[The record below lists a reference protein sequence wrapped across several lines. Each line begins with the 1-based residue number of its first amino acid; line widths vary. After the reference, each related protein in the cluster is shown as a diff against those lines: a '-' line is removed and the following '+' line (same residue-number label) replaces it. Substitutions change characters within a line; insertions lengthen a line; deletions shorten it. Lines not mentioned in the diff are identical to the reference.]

1 MKEPEEIYRILLES
15 GNNMADAEHDFR
27 LLSDS
32 TKSLLAQITINVKT
46 EQNCSMAEAGSVA
59 LASSVYRD
67 HLVATSEAHRLA
79 EKAKILYYSSKTL
92 SDLYRSKEATERA
105 SMPRAT

>member
-1 MKEPEEIYRILLES
+1 MKDPEQIYRVLLES
-15 GNNMADAEHDFR
+15 GNDMADAEHTYR

-32 TKSLLAQITINVKT
+32 TKSLLAQLSLEAKGS
-46 EQNCSMAEAGSVA
+46 EGCSVAEANLIA
-59 LASSVYRD
+59 LTASVYRD
-67 HLVATSEAHRLA
+67 HLTATADASRIA
-79 EKAKILYYSSKTL
+79 ERSKIRYYSSKTL